1 MQTFN
6 HDGFALAFIDEGEGE
21 PILLIHGFGSSHI
34 VNWVT
39 PGWAK
44 TLREAGFRIIAFD
57 NRGHGASTKSY
68 EPEDYRAWKMAG
80 DAAALLDHLDIPRAH
95 VMGYSMGARIAAFMA
110 LDFPEKVAT
119 VIFGG
124 LGRGMVDGV
133 GDWDPIASALV
144 TEDPASIPDAKGR
157 MFRTFANQTRSDR
170 RALAACIMTSRD
182 VISAERIARITQPV
196 LVAVGTKDDIAGD
209 PEGLA
214 RLMPHAEALAIEGRD
229 HMLSVGDR
237 TFKKKALEFLRDHPI
252 QRVTA

>member
-6 HDGFALAFIDEGEGE
+6 HDGFDLAFIDEGEGE

-39 PGWAK
+39 PGWVK
-44 TLREAGFRIIAFD
+44 TLREAGYRVIAFD

-68 EPEDYRAWKMAG
+68 EPEDYRASKMAG
-80 DAAALLDHLDIPRAH
+80 DAAALLDHLGIRRAH

-110 LDFPEKVAT
+110 LDHPEKVAT

-124 LGRGMVDGV
+124 LGAGMVDGV

-144 TEDPASIPDAKGR
+144 AEDPASIPDARGR
-157 MFRTFANQTRSDR
+157 MFRVFADQTKSDR

-182 VISAERIARITQPV
+182 LIGADRIADINQPA
-196 LVAVGTKDDIAGD
+196 LVAVGTTDDIAGD
-209 PEGLA
+209 PEYLA
-214 RLMPHAEALAIEGRD
+214 RLMPHAEAFAIEGRD

-237 TFKKKALEFLRDHPI
+237 AFKKKALEFLGKHPL
-252 QRVTA
+252 